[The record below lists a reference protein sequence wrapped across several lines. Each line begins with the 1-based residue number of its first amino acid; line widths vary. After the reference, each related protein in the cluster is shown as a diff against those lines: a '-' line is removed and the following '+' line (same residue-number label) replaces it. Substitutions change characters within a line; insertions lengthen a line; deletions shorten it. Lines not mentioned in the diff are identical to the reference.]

1 MIVGMVMMMAMAV
14 GLGMI
19 MRVRVGM
26 VMRMIMWVRVSMVMR
41 MIMWM
46 GMIMVVM
53 MLLCRLPGASYFYR
67 IVSISASACVTHN
80 YSFCSTNKDFICNS
94 VPRISLIPLFLHSG
108 QWLNIPSGV

>member
-19 MRVRVGM
+19 MRVRMGM
-26 VMRMIMWVRVSMVMR
+26 IMR

-53 MLLCRLPGASYFYR
+53 MLLCRLPGAAYFYR

>member
-1 MIVGMVMMMAMAV
+1 MVMPV

-19 MRVRVGM
+19 MRLSMGMGMGMIMRVGM
-26 VMRMIMWVRVSMVMR
+26 VMGMNMVL
-41 MIMWM
+41 
-46 GMIMVVM
+46 M
-53 MLLCRLPGASYFYR
+53 MLLCRLPGAAYFYR

-80 YSFCSTNKDFICNS
+80 YSFYSTSNDFICNS

>member
-19 MRVRVGM
+19 MRVSM
-26 VMRMIMWVRVSMVMR
+26 VMIMR

-46 GMIMVVM
+46 DMIMVVM

>member
-14 GLGMI
+14 GPGMI
-19 MRVRVGM
+19 M
-26 VMRMIMWVRVSMVMR
+26 RVSMVMR
-41 MIMWM
+41 MI
-46 GMIMVVM
+46 MIMVVM
-53 MLLCRLPGASYFYR
+53 MLLCRLPGTAYFYR